1 MEWKIIK
8 NNDFYFPRTERWVID
23 TFNLKLDEATFYTMI
38 MNKKYI
44 TWTVDWMANVLNSSP
59 STIKRTLNKFLEMGI
74 VTRCTVSPDGTRK
87 RSVYVALYED
97 TGKRSDA
104 LIENYLNLGLD
115 KIGSEYGEKRF
126 YKRKSSH

>member
-44 TWTVDWMANVLNSSP
+44 TWTVDWMANVLNTSP
-59 STIKRTLNKFLEMGI
+59 STIKRTLNKFVDMGI
-74 VTRCTVSPDGTRK
+74 VERRTVSPDGTRK
-87 RSVYVALYED
+87 RSVYVALYEES
-97 TGKRSDA
+97 GLRPS
-104 LIENYLNLGLD
+104 EVVSNYLELGLK
-115 KIGSEYGEKRF
+115 KISMEYGEKRY
-126 YKRKSSH
+126 YKKGRK